1 MKQLFKDKNR
11 RNFAN
16 QTFKTISSIKDGWL
30 RLSSHMT
37 NTGLG
42 NKWSIVKYN
51 LSNVLIVSNK
61 LLAASDLMSGE
72 NIRYFTEPFYSDGK
86 VNAYLST
93 QWRHVGGTNL
103 DIVSLQDFINNEYK
117 DLFQIMADSD
127 GFVLYQV
134 PDVVE
139 YFEHKSTSLSI
150 PLQKI
155 FFGPPGTGKST
166 KVKQLIEQYGFEVVR
181 TTFHPDT
188 DYQSF
193 VGGYKPVVVKNET
206 NGKQEITYNYV
217 PQAFTKA
224 YINAHKNPDKQYL
237 LIIEEINRGN
247 CAQIFGDLFQCLD
260 RNDAGCSEYE
270 IDAEADLA
278 KHLEQNGLSGKIQLP
293 SNLFIYATMNTSDQ
307 SLFPMDSAFKRR
319 WDWEYVPIDYTKAK
333 EFTITVSDD
342 LRYNWGVFIEKVNKQ
357 IVDVT
362 GSEDKQLGTF
372 FVKPVASVISLE
384 VFKSKV
390 LFYLWSEVF
399 KNQLKTGDTIFH
411 YDQEDGTSEEFTFA
425 DLFET
430 GRDMEILP
438 SFMQKLGVDLLDH
451 VAAI

>member
-16 QTFKTISSIKDGWL
+16 QTFKIISSIKDGWL
-30 RLSSHMT
+30 RLSSHIT
-37 NTGLG
+37 NSNSG
-42 NKWSIVKYN
+42 NKWSIAKYN
-51 LSNVLIVSNK
+51 LSNVLIISNK
-61 LLAASDLMSGE
+61 LLSASDLMSGD
-72 NIRYFTEPFYSDGK
+72 NIRYFVEPFYSDGK
-86 VNAYLST
+86 INAYLST

-103 DIVSLQDFINNEYK
+103 DIGSLQDFINNEYK

-134 PDVVE
+134 PDVLE
-139 YFEHKSTSLSI
+139 YFEHKNTPPSI

-193 VGGYKPVVVKNET
+193 VGGYKPVVVKNEE
-206 NGKQEITYNYV
+206 NGKEEITYRYA
-217 PQAFTKA
+217 PQTFTKV
-224 YINAHKNPDKQYL
+224 YVNACQNPDKRYL

-260 RNDAGCSEYE
+260 RNDEGWSDYG
-270 IDAEADLA
+270 IHAEADLA
-278 KHLEQNGLSGKIQLP
+278 KHLKINGLKSEIQLP
-293 SNLFIYATMNTSDQ
+293 PNLFIYATMNTSDQ

-319 WDWEYVPIDYTKAK
+319 WDWEYVPIDYDKAK
-333 EFTITVSDD
+333 EFTIIVSEQH
-342 LRYNWGVFIEKVNKQ
+342 RYNWGVFIAKVNKQ

-372 FVKPVASVISLE
+372 FVKPVAGVISLE

-411 YDQEDGTSEEFTFA
+411 YDKEDGTSEEFTFA
-425 DLFET
+425 DLFEP
-430 GRDMEILP
+430 GRDMDILP

-451 VAAI
+451 VAAV